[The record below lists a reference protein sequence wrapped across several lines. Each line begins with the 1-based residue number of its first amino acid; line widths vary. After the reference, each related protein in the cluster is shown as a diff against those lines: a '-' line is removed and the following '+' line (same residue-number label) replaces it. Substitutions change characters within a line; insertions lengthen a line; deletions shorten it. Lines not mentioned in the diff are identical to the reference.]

1 MNNLLK
7 RNLLYK
13 NKEKDN
19 YLQELDNKKLT
30 LRKEKL
36 TNNIMKRRF
45 ENLDYQFGYF
55 LELSQIK
62 YIEKYKDV
70 EFKSIEDIFNFI
82 ENKLNDRDI
91 NNIYL
96 GLYFLKNIKI
106 FSKENLTKFI
116 NSNLNKIFLQLIEN
130 NKENKIIINE
140 IIIFLIEITYND
152 NFHLTNKIYSKNDY
166 LSMYNSLFKIYVN
179 NEIICNNLLMLLG
192 NIVVYDNSAQT
203 NFYKSNLID
212 FIIKINIDTD
222 NIKIKEKSFWA
233 ITCFILDIQS
243 NEFFKDKEE
252 FFFKIIDDIIFKIYT
267 NEIYLENLLI
277 CISAISDI
285 NNNNILKKFFD
296 NKFISF
302 ILNLDRK
309 YYYYS
314 NIFFLNIF
322 SYNTETN
329 EFFIKTFTN
338 FYLFILNGLNSN
350 LTKIQSDCIMSLT
363 NLIDN
368 SKYNIHYLINH
379 KIINKIIELCLK
391 DLASPFL
398 SLNLIEFLN
407 SLLQESDDDIKFILY
422 KLNIINAY
430 IKFLS
435 NNYNDEITQIILNGV
450 YYFLENDSENK
461 TFKREF
467 MNLNGVEYL
476 EKIMNNL
483 YIKKSSDKA
492 CFILD
497 KFFIDK

>member
-13 NKEKDN
+13 NKEQDN
-19 YLQELDNKKLT
+19 YLQELDNKKLS

-36 TNNIMKRRF
+36 SNNLMKRRF
-45 ENLDYQFGYF
+45 ENIENQFGYF

-70 EFKSIEDIFNFI
+70 EFKSIEDTFNFI
-82 ENKLNDRDI
+82 ENKLNDLDI

-140 IIIFLIEITYND
+140 IIMFLIEITYND
-152 NFHLTNKIYSKNDY
+152 NFNLTNKIYSNLEY
-166 LSMYNSLFKIYVN
+166 LSIYNLLFIIYVN
-179 NEIICNNLLMLLG
+179 NEIICTNLLILLG
-192 NIVVYDNSAQT
+192 NIVVYDISTQT
-203 NFYKSNLID
+203 IFYKSNLID
-212 FIIKINIDTD
+212 LIIKINIDTD

-252 FFFKIIDDIIFKIYT
+252 FFFKIIDNIIFKIYP

-277 CISAISDI
+277 CISSLSDI

-302 ILNLDRK
+302 ILSLDRK

-314 NIFFLNIF
+314 NVFFLNIF

-329 EFFIKTFTN
+329 EFFIKTFNN

-350 LTKIQSDCIMSLT
+350 LTKIQSDCIMCLT
-363 NLIDN
+363 NLIDK
-368 SKYNIHYLINH
+368 STYNIHYLINH
-379 KIINKIIELCLK
+379 KIIDKIIELCLK

-407 SLLQESDDDIKFILY
+407 SLLLDSDDDIKFILY

-435 NNYNDEITQIILNGV
+435 NNYNDKITEKILNGV

-483 YIKKSSDKA
+483 YIEKSSDKA

>member
-13 NKEKDN
+13 NKEQDN
-19 YLQELDNKKLT
+19 YLQELDNRKLT

-36 TNNIMKRRF
+36 SNNLMKRRF
-45 ENLDYQFGYF
+45 DNIENQFGYF

-70 EFKSIEDIFNFI
+70 EFKSIEDTFNFI
-82 ENKLNDRDI
+82 ENKLNDLDI

-140 IIIFLIEITYND
+140 IIMFLIEITYND
-152 NFHLTNKIYSKNDY
+152 NFNLTNKIYSNLEY
-166 LSMYNSLFKIYVN
+166 LSIYNLLFIIYVN
-179 NEIICNNLLMLLG
+179 NEIICTNLLILLG
-192 NIVVYDNSAQT
+192 NIVVYDISTQT
-203 NFYKSNLID
+203 IFYKSNLID
-212 FIIKINIDTD
+212 LIIKINIDTD

-252 FFFKIIDDIIFKIYT
+252 FFFKIIDNIIFKIYP

-329 EFFIKTFTN
+329 EYFIKTFI
-338 FYLFILNGLNSN
+338 YLF
-350 LTKIQSDCIMSLT
+350 
-363 NLIDN
+363 
-368 SKYNIHYLINH
+368 
-379 KIINKIIELCLK
+379 
-391 DLASPFL
+391 
-398 SLNLIEFLN
+398 
-407 SLLQESDDDIKFILY
+407 
-422 KLNIINAY
+422 
-430 IKFLS
+430 
-435 NNYNDEITQIILNGV
+435 
-450 YYFLENDSENK
+450 
-461 TFKREF
+461 
-467 MNLNGVEYL
+467 
-476 EKIMNNL
+476 
-483 YIKKSSDKA
+483 
-492 CFILD
+492 
-497 KFFIDK
+497 